1 MHSRLTQPD
10 ADMLARIKAG
20 AIAQLA
26 HLRLITP
33 SELPALALS
42 HVDDVLDRV
51 FLHCAVIRVRVADDR
66 CIEIHRNGSVH

>member
-1 MHSRLTQPD
+1 MHSLTKPD
-10 ADMLARIKAG
+10 ANMLARIKTG

-26 HLRLITP
+26 HLGLITP
-33 SELPALALS
+33 FELPALALA

-66 CIEIHRNGSVH
+66 WIEIHPNGSVH